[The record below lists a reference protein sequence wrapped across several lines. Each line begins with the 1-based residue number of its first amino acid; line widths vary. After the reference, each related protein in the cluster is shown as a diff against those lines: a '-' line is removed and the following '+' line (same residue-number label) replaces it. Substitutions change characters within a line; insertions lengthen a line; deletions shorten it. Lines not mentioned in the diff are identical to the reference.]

1 MRVILISFDALE
13 DVLVKR
19 FGCNVLMQK
28 EHGIIDLEP
37 YFQGRRQG
45 PAGREP
51 LTPEVYL
58 AFMTGK
64 VEKNLYHQQQG
75 IINDTIETIFSISR
89 RELDGNGVGQ
99 KGALAIDVPAYSK
112 QQPSFMT
119 LLTGVALFRRYW
131 KANMPLTEVEAEYF
145 KYADFKASYAKLV
158 NILNFDL
165 VCWYFAFTDKLG
177 HIYTSYDFK
186 TKNRGVNQDNKLQV
200 MYQKAEEIAS
210 HIIKEFDDGKT
221 LIIIFSDHGLNLR
234 GGHSSYGFWSSNK
247 PLGRGNKIKVTDWFE
262 LIKKW
267 YNEKV

>member
-165 VCWYFAFTDKLG
+165 VCWY
-177 HIYTSYDFK
+177 
-186 TKNRGVNQDNKLQV
+186 NKLQV
-200 MYQKAEEIAS
+200 MYQKAEEIAN